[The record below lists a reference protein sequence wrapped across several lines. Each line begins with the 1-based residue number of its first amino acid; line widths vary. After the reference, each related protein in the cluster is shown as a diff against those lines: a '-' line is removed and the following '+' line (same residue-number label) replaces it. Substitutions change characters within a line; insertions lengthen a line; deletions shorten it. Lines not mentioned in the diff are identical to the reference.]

1 MSRLVPVR
9 SGIGVGEA
17 RAVPKAS
24 ALLADE
30 LRARILGNG
39 LEPGSPLPS
48 EPEIIEQSGLGR
60 ASVRE
65 ALRILEAQ
73 GLVVIRRG
81 PSGGIFVAQPDPSAL
96 GRTLAPMLTL
106 ANAPLSE
113 LTFYRKTVEPAAAA
127 LAAENADPDGKQRL
141 VDLAEHNPG
150 LGFGNEVAFHEL
162 VAELSGNL
170 LLRVLVKAPHD
181 LLREHLK
188 SERIPQ
194 ADVDEANSAHRAIA
208 RAVAVG
214 DGSRA
219 SRAMLRH
226 VTAFEERLGRD
237 GRLERPIVPREH
249 WLRQWSPD
257 EFTTTW

>member
-1 MSRLVPVR
+1 M
-9 SGIGVGEA
+9 
-17 RAVPKAS
+17 
-24 ALLADE
+24 
-30 LRARILGNG
+30 G

-65 ALRILEAQ
+65 ALRVLEAQ

-81 PSGGIFVAQPDPSAL
+81 SNGGIFVAHPDPSTL

-113 LTFYRKTVEPAAAA
+113 LTVYRKAVEPAAAA
-127 LAAENADPDGKQRL
+127 LAAEHGDAEGKKRL
-141 VDLAEHNPG
+141 LDLAEHDPG
-150 LGFGNEVAFHEL
+150 PGFGNEVAFHEL
-162 VAELSGNL
+162 ITELADNL

-188 SERIPQ
+188 SERIDQ
-194 ADVDEANSAHRAIA
+194 TDVEEANSAHRAIA
-208 RAVAVG
+208 RAIASG
-214 DGSRA
+214 DGAKA

-226 VTAFEERLGRD
+226 LVAFEERMNRD
-237 GRLERPIVPREH
+237 GRLDRPIVPREH
-249 WLRQWSPD
+249 WLRDSSAD
-257 EFTTTW
+257 FSLS